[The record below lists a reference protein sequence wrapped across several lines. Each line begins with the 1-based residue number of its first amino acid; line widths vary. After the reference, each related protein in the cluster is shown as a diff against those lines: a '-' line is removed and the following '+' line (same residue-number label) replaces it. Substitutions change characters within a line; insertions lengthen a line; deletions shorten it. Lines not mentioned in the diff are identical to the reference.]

1 MGISLEITEKEI
13 LTYPND
19 TELGKYVRRKYN
31 LLKFETERLEDVE
44 YDHCV
49 ICGKQSPY
57 TRKTHIDNRVG
68 YIEGGGQ
75 GCFQPNKCDKI

>member
-1 MGISLEITEKEI
+1 MEVSILLTEKEI
-13 LTYPND
+13 LNLPND
-19 TELGKYVRRKYN
+19 GDLGKYVRKKY
-31 LLKFETERLEDVE
+31 LEIKEDLERSMDVE

-57 TRKTHIDNRVG
+57 TKSTHIDERIG

-75 GCFQPNKCDKI
+75 GCFSPNKCDKI

>member
-1 MGISLEITEKEI
+1 MELSISLTEKEI
-13 LTYPND
+13 LNLPND
-19 TELGKYVRRKYN
+19 TDLGKYLRKKYN
-31 LLKFETERLEDVE
+31 YIKEDLERSMDME

-57 TRKTHIDNRVG
+57 TMGTSINDRIG

-75 GCFQPNKCDKI
+75 GCFSPNKCE

>member
-1 MGISLEITEKEI
+1 MELSVLLTEKEI
-13 LTYPND
+13 LNLPND
-19 TELGKYVRRKYN
+19 YDLGEYVRRKYN
-31 LLKFETERLEDVE
+31 VNKDELERSMDVE

-57 TRKTHIDNRVG
+57 TRNTHIDNRVG

-75 GCFQPNKCDKI
+75 GCFSPNKCDKI

>member
-1 MGISLEITEKEI
+1 MSKNITLSEKEI
-13 LTYPND
+13 LSIPND
-19 TELGKYVRRKYN
+19 QELGEYIRKKYLDTKR
-31 LLKFETERLEDVE
+31 DVE

-57 TRKTHIDNRVG
+57 TRNTHIDNRVG

-75 GCFQPNKCDKI
+75 GCFSPNKCDKI

>member
-1 MGISLEITEKEI
+1 MEISITLSEKEI
-13 LTYPND
+13 INLPND
-19 TELGKYVRRKYN
+19 MDLGKYIRRKYN
-31 LLKFETERLEDVE
+31 ITKDELERSLDIE

-57 TRKTHIDNRVG
+57 TRSTHIDNRIG

-75 GCFQPNKCDKI
+75 GCFQINKCDKI